1 MGLFAKRT
9 IPANTCIGRY
19 DGHTLAIVAKES
31 DAKTHPAVLQS
42 TNRNLLI
49 IKANIGWRV
58 VDGSFSLMRF
68 INDCRGTGSKA
79 NTLYKQN
86 GDVYTTRRVFADEEF
101 LIKYGKYYW
110 GLD

>member
-19 DGHTLAIVAKES
+19 DGHTLAIVAKEC
-31 DAKTHPAVLQS
+31 DARNHPAVLQS
-42 TNRNLLI
+42 TSCNLLI
-49 IKANIGWRV
+49 IKANVGWRV
-58 VDGSFSLMRF
+58 VDGSFSPMRF
-68 INDCRGTGSKA
+68 INDCRGTGLKA

-86 GDVYTTRRVFADEEF
+86 GDVFTTRCVFADEEF

-110 GLD
+110 GG